1 MQEIGKTFKKHF
13 PFRTRLI
20 IHYTITSMNFSYF
33 PSMSWEMIIQDLQEN
48 LRMILD
54 QASHI

>member
-1 MQEIGKTFKKHF
+1 
-13 PFRTRLI
+13 
-20 IHYTITSMNFSYF
+20 MNFSYF

-48 LRMILD
+48 LQMILD

>member
-1 MQEIGKTFKKHF
+1 MKFI
-13 PFRTRLI
+13 
-20 IHYTITSMNFSYF
+20 YF

>member
-1 MQEIGKTFKKHF
+1 MQEIGKTFKKF
-13 PFRTRLI
+13 CPFRRRLI